1 MFLALKEIKHS
12 KFRYALITIMIMMI
26 SYLVFI
32 LMGMMLGLANENKA
46 AINSWGT
53 QTVFLNKNANGSLS
67 AAMITKDQL
76 PTNSL
81 SDHEA
86 LVGQVPVVITRAGK
100 HQQLKENAQVIGLD
114 RQQFIAKHK
123 IKLTAGHQAKGTHQI
138 VVDEGLRTKGYRIG
152 DQVRLNSSQQKYEI
166 VGFAK
171 NAKLNVTPVIYTT
184 LANWQQLK
192 GVNDQVVASG
202 IVADRVEPAK
212 HFNQL
217 SRYSVTGFI
226 QKLPGYTAQNNTFTF
241 MIAFLMVISL
251 VIIAV
256 FLYILTMQKMSNY
269 AVLRAQG
276 IPARHLVNATLAQAV
291 VLMLVGVIGG
301 VIFTWITQLLL
312 PPAVPML
319 MNWPIIAGISL
330 ILVVLGMLGALL
342 PVRMI
347 LKIDPVRALNN

>member
-32 LMGMMLGLANENKA
+32 LMGMMFGLADENKA

-67 AAMITKDQL
+67 ASMITKDQL
-76 PTNSL
+76 PKNGL
-81 SDHEA
+81 NDHEA
-86 LVGQVPVVITRAGK
+86 LVGQVPVVITRAK

-114 RQQFIAKHK
+114 RQQFIAKQK

-138 VVDEGLRTKGYRIG
+138 VVDEGLRDKGYRIG
-152 DQVRLNSSQQKYEI
+152 DQVRLNSSQQKYRI
-166 VGFAK
+166 VGFAE
-171 NAKLNVTPVIYTT
+171 NAKLNVAPVIYTT
-184 LANWQQLK
+184 LNNWQQLK

-202 IVADRVEPAK
+202 VVADQAESADR
-212 HFNQL
+212 FNQL
-217 SRYSVTGFI
+217 SRYSVTSFI
-226 QKLPGYTAQNNTFTF
+226 NKLPGYTAQNNTFTF

-256 FLYILTMQKMSNY
+256 FLYILTMQKISNY

-276 IPARHLVNATLAQAV
+276 IPARHLVNATLAQAA
-291 VLMLVGVIGG
+291 VLMLAGVIGG
-301 VIFTWITQLLL
+301 VVFTWITQLIL
-312 PPAVPML
+312 PAAVPML
-319 MNWPIIAGISL
+319 MNWPIIAGIS
-330 ILVVLGMLGALL
+330 IVLVLLGMLGALL

>member
-1 MFLALKEIKHS
+1 MFLALKEIKHA
-12 KFRYALITIMIMMI
+12 KFRYALITLMIMMI

-32 LMGMMLGLANENKA
+32 LMGMMLGLADENKA

-67 AAMITKDQL
+67 ASMVTKDQL
-76 PTNSL
+76 PTSGLNN
-81 SDHEA
+81 HEA
-86 LVGQVPVVITRAGK
+86 LVGQVPVVVTRVGH

-114 RQQFIAKHK
+114 RQQFIAKDK
-123 IKLTAGHQAKGTHQI
+123 IKLTAGHQAKGAHQI
-138 VVDEGLRTKGYRIG
+138 VVDEGLQAKGYRIG
-152 DQVRLNSSQQKYEI
+152 DRVRLNSSQQKYQI

-171 NAKLNVTPVIYTT
+171 EAKLNVAPVIYTT
-184 LANWQQLK
+184 LTNWQQLK
-192 GVNDQVVASG
+192 GVNDQVIASG
-202 IVADRVEPAK
+202 VITDRPESAK
-212 HFNQL
+212 SFDQL
-217 SRYSVTGFI
+217 NHYSVKDFI

-276 IPARHLVNATLAQAV
+276 IPARHLVNATLAQAAI
-291 VLMLVGVIGG
+291 LMLAGVIGG

-312 PPAVPML
+312 PTTVPIM
-319 MNWPIIAGISL
+319 MNWPVIVGIGL
-330 ILVVLGMLGALL
+330 VLVVLGMLGALL

>member
-12 KFRYALITIMIMMI
+12 KFRYALITIMIIMI

-76 PTNSL
+76 PTNGL

-123 IKLTAGHQAKGTHQI
+123 IKLTAGHQAKGAHQI
-138 VVDEGLRTKGYRIG
+138 VVDEGLRTKGYHIG

-171 NAKLNVTPVIYTT
+171 NAKLNVAPVIYTT

-202 IVADRVEPAK
+202 IVADRVEPL
-212 HFNQL
+212 FRNRL
-217 SRYSVTGFI
+217 YSKATRLYGPE
-226 QKLPGYTAQNNTFTF
+226 QY
-241 MIAFLMVISL
+241 
-251 VIIAV
+251 
-256 FLYILTMQKMSNY
+256 LYIHDCISDGDLTGDH
-269 AVLRAQG
+269 R
-276 IPARHLVNATLAQAV
+276 R
-291 VLMLVGVIGG
+291 
-301 VIFTWITQLLL
+301 
-312 PPAVPML
+312 
-319 MNWPIIAGISL
+319 
-330 ILVVLGMLGALL
+330 L
-342 PVRMI
+342 PVY
-347 LKIDPVRALNN
+347 LDNAEDE

>member
-53 QTVFLNKNANGSLS
+53 QTVFLNKNANGNLS
-67 AAMITKDQL
+67 ASMITKDQL
-76 PTNSL
+76 PKAGLN
-81 SDHEA
+81 DHEA
-86 LVGQVPVVITRAGK
+86 LVGQVPVVITRTK
-100 HQQLKENAQVIGLD
+100 HQQHKENAQVIGLD
-114 RQQFIAKHK
+114 RQQFIAKQK
-123 IKLTAGHQAKGTHQI
+123 ITLTAGHQAKGAHQI
-138 VVDEGLRTKGYRIG
+138 VVDEGLQAKGYRIG
-152 DQVRLNSSQQKYEI
+152 DQVRLNSSQQKYRI

-171 NAKLNVTPVIYTT
+171 DAKLNVAPVIYTT
-184 LANWQQLK
+184 LANWRQLK

-202 IVADRVEPAK
+202 IVSERHESAGQFDK
-212 HFNQL
+212 L
-217 SRYSVTGFI
+217 SRYSVTSFI

-276 IPARHLVNATLAQAV
+276 IPARHLVSATLAQAA
-291 VLMLVGVIGG
+291 VLMLAGVIGG
-301 VIFTWITQLLL
+301 VAFTWITQLLL
-312 PPAVPML
+312 PTTVPMM

-330 ILVVLGMLGALL
+330 ILVILGMLGALL